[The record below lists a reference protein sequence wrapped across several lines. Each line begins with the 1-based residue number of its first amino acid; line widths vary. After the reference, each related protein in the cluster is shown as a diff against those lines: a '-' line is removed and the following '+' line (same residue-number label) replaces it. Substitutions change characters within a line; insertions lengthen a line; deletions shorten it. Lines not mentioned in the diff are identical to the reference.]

1 MNKGIF
7 IKLNVFF
14 VILVLVFCI
23 IDNQPNTFFY
33 MPTYNSYRVF
43 ISEELNLFSKAGELL
58 DKKQLLKNVI
68 AVKKENL
75 DIKTES
81 ILSIQLKK

>member
-1 MNKGIF
+1 
-7 IKLNVFF
+7 
-14 VILVLVFCI
+14 
-23 IDNQPNTFFY
+23 